1 MIGKLLDQ
9 VGPILI
15 AVVVLGLIGT
25 AIGVATSYSNKQK
38 EGIESTLNAEEYRD
52 YTDLD
57 GRDDIKGSTVQT
69 FLTAHSDDEACIEV
83 KTLGTTTQYN
93 YTSKEC
99 TTQVKDNSKIIKT
112 ACSKKTDKS
121 YINPSALFSATVE
134 TNDNGVI
141 TLIRFEQQ
149 K

>member
-25 AIGVATSYSNKQK
+25 AIGVATNYSNKQK

-57 GRDDIKGSTVQT
+57 GRDDIKCKGYK
-69 FLTAHSDDEACIEV
+69 DRPC
-83 KTLGTTTQYN
+83 
-93 YTSKEC
+93 TSNAE
-99 TTQVKDNSKIIKT
+99 
-112 ACSKKTDKS
+112 
-121 YINPSALFSATVE
+121 
-134 TNDNGVI
+134 
-141 TLIRFEQQ
+141 IR
-149 K
+149 KAS